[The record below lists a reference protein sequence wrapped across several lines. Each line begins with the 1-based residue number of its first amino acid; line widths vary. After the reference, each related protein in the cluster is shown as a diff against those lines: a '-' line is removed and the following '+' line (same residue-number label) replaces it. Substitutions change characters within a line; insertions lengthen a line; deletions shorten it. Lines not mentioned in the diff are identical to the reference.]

1 MKTIRIIQ
9 ILALCLLVSCTHI
22 DREKPVDKTKLL
34 GIDYRLFQ
42 GTSAWELAKAVQDED
57 KKKIDQIVS
66 QDPELLNYQEPVYG
80 NTLLMLTIKNR
91 QMKPFKILLEHK
103 ADMSIHNTFNGSTAL
118 MDACSYKEFDKFAE
132 MLIEKGANVNDV
144 QTDIENK
151 GITRTPLML
160 AAGLGDN
167 LGLVKLLVSRG
178 ANINYRDKSG
188 GSALEECVVQKYYDI
203 ALFLL
208 QNGADYTQ
216 PIYPKDTI
224 NDKSVYEVN
233 DKPIYLVDELR
244 ADIFDLKSEKYKYK
258 MQIVDFLKSKGID
271 YRAAPIP
278 EEIKTEIQYRY
289 PHSWEEYLKK
299 Y

>member
-34 GIDYRLFQ
+34 AIDYRLFQ
-42 GTSAWELAKAVQDED
+42 GTPAWELAKAVQDEN

-66 QDPELLNYQEPVYG
+66 KKPELLNYQEPVYG
-80 NTLLMLTIKNR
+80 STLLMLTIWNQ
-91 QMKPFKILLEHK
+91 QMKPFRILLEHK
-103 ADMSIHNTFNGSTAL
+103 ADISIHNTYDGSFAL
-118 MDACSYKEFDKFAE
+118 IEACSLNVYDDKFAE

-144 QTDIENK
+144 QTDIENQEATK
-151 GITRTPLML
+151 TPLMV
-160 AAGLGDN
+160 AAGEGK
-167 LGLVKLLVSRG
+167 LGLVKLLVSKG
-178 ANINYRDKSG
+178 ADINYRNKRG
-188 GSALEECVVQKYYDI
+188 WSALNECVVVKNYDV

-208 QNGADYTQ
+208 QNGADYIQ
-216 PIYPKDTI
+216 PIYPRDSI
-224 NDKSVYEVN
+224 N

-244 ADIFDLKSEKYKYK
+244 RDAFDLRSEKYKYK

-278 EEIKTEIQYRY
+278 EYVKEEAQERY
-289 PHSWEEYLKK
+289 PHSWQEYLKK

>member
-34 GIDYRLFQ
+34 TIDYRLFQ
-42 GTSAWELAKAVQDED
+42 GTPAWELAKAVQDED

-66 QDPELLNYQEPVYG
+66 KDPELLNYQEPVYG
-80 NTLLMLTIKNR
+80 GTLLMLTIWNQ

-103 ADMSIHNTFNGSTAL
+103 ADMSIHDTYDGSSAL
-118 MDACSYKEFDKFAE
+118 IDACSSKLYDDKFAE

-144 QTDIENK
+144 QAVENE
-151 GITRTPLML
+151 GETRTPLML
-160 AAGLGDN
+160 AAREGN
-167 LGLVKLLVSRG
+167 LGLVKLLVSKG
-178 ANINYRDKSG
+178 ADINYRNKNG
-188 GSALEECVVQKYYDI
+188 GAALDECIILKYYDV

-216 PIYPKDTI
+216 PIFYIPSDNPDHNPAENTP
-224 NDKSVYEVN
+224 VYL
-233 DKPIYLVDELR
+233 IDELR
-244 ADIFDLKSEKYKYK
+244 ADVFDLGSEKYKYK
-258 MQIVDFLKSKGID
+258 MQIVDFLKSKGVD
-271 YRAAPIP
+271 YRATPIP

>member
-9 ILALCLLVSCTHI
+9 ILALCLLVSCTYFI
-22 DREKPVDKTKLL
+22 DREKPVDKKHLR
-34 GIDYRLFQ
+34 GYDYRLFQ

-66 QDPELLNYQEPVYG
+66 KDPELLNYQEPVLG
-80 NTLLMLTIKNR
+80 STLLMLTIRNQ

-103 ADMSIHNTFNGSTAL
+103 ADISIHDTYDGSTAL
-118 MDACSYKEFDKFAE
+118 MDACSVWAYDDDRFAE

-144 QTDIENK
+144 QTAENE
-151 GITRTPLML
+151 GATRTPLIL
-160 AAGLGDN
+160 AASYGR

-178 ANINYRDKSG
+178 ADINYRNKNG
-188 GSALEECVVQKYYDI
+188 ESALKECVVVKYYDI

-216 PIYPKDTI
+216 PIYPRD
-224 NDKSVYEVN
+224 SVNYNPPEG
-233 DKPIYLVDELR
+233 PFYLVDVLR
-244 ADIFDLKSEKYKYK
+244 ADVFDLGSEKYKYK
-258 MQIVDFLKSKGID
+258 MQIVDFLKSKGVD

-278 EEIKTEIQYRY
+278 EDIKTEIQYRY

>member
-9 ILALCLLVSCTHI
+9 ILILCLLVSCTYRT
-22 DREKPVDKTKLL
+22 DREKPVDKKNLR
-34 GIDYRLFQ
+34 GYDYRLFQ
-42 GTSAWELAKAVQDED
+42 RTPAWELAKAVQDED
-57 KKKIDQIVS
+57 KKKIEGIVS
-66 QDPELLNYQEPVYG
+66 KDPELLNYQEPVYG
-80 NTLLMLTIKNR
+80 STLLMLTMWNQ

-103 ADMSIHNTFNGSTAL
+103 ADMSIHNTFDGSSAL
-118 MDACSYKEFDKFAE
+118 IEACSLNVYDDRFAE

-160 AAGLGDN
+160 AAGQRGD

-178 ANINYRDKSG
+178 ANINYRNKSG
-188 GSALEECVVQKYYDI
+188 GAALDECVIRKNYDI

-216 PIYPKDTI
+216 PIYPKD
-224 NDKSVYEVN
+224 SVNYN
-233 DKPIYLVDELR
+233 PPADPIYLVDELR
-244 ADIFDLKSEKYKYK
+244 RDVFDLGSEKYKYK
-258 MQIVDFLKSKGID
+258 MQIVDFLKSKGVD
-271 YRAAPIP
+271 YRATPIP

-289 PHSWEEYLKK
+289 PHSWQEYLKK